1 MSTTATPTGFAQRI
15 ETLPPLPAIVPAVI
29 EATSNTG
36 VSADLIAD
44 VLRRD
49 PTVAAKVLRIA
60 NSPFYSRNGDIT
72 DVGRAVVRLGVM
84 AVRNLVIGLCAG
96 SALRAIGRARQGHA
110 LLWYHSVATA
120 AAAELIAREVGYGLP
135 EEAFTAGLLH
145 DFGQL
150 AMLVTEPT
158 LFEQVAT
165 QSSPGD
171 KKFLFREREAFGM
184 DHTEA
189 GAAIMRHWG
198 LPIALCE
205 AARDHHAVT
214 AAEFAAS
221 RLTAIVAL
229 ADTLTQRMG
238 IGLDFTTG
246 TSPRTQAA
254 LEALSLSSDDAFRI
268 AQVLPARIAETQQM
282 LEQANRV
289 GHWADEA
296 TGPVARWV
304 TDDGRDPDT
313 MSRLLLESRGYTV
326 DACRADALDEQAIN
340 SLQIFADEVGRASHL
355 PGIEL
360 VPELRQREE
369 THDTDRCR
377 IPEQFS
383 VFDLLWAEEYLS

>member
-1 MSTTATPTGFAQRI
+1 MSTIAPAHGFAKRI

-29 EATSNTG
+29 EATSANG
-36 VSADLIAD
+36 ASAELIAE

-72 DVGRAVVRLGVM
+72 DISRAVVRLGVM

-96 SALRAIGRARQGHA
+96 SALRAVGKARQGHA

-120 AAAELIAREVGYGLP
+120 AASELIAREVGYPLP

-150 AMLVTEPT
+150 AMLVTQPS

-171 KKFLFREREAFGM
+171 KRFLHREREAFGM

-189 GAAIMRHWG
+189 GEEILRHWG
-198 LPIALCE
+198 LPSILRN
-205 AARDHHAVT
+205 AARNHHT
-214 AAEFAAS
+214 SSSEEFTKC

-246 TSPRTQAA
+246 TSPRAQAA
-254 LEALSLSSDDAFRI
+254 LDALNLSHQEAFRF
-268 AQVLPARIAETQQM
+268 AQILPARIAETQQM
-282 LEQANRV
+282 LDQADRI

-296 TGPVARWV
+296 TGPNALWV
-304 TDDGRDPDT
+304 TADGHEPDT

-326 DACRADALDEQAIN
+326 NACRADELNEESVT
-340 SLQIFADEVGRASHL
+340 SLQVFADEAGQLSHL

-360 VPELRQREE
+360 VPDLRRREE

-377 IPEQFS
+377 IPLNFS